1 MNNRKL
7 RMVLIVTILICVFS
21 GGVYFFKHNKSY
33 KNQAIE
39 RGDVIYLNRVPYC
52 TTSEL
57 DKYTV
62 TNIKICTTDV
72 GRKLYEIEEYPD
84 YEYIAGYLSWDGN
97 IYKKELTDK

>member
-7 RMVLIVTILICVFS
+7 FIVSVVTILICVFI
-21 GGVYFFKHNKSY
+21 GGFYSLRHNKSY

-39 RGDVIYLNRVPYC
+39 RGDVIYLNGVCYS

-72 GRKLYEIEEYPD
+72 GRKLYEIKEYPD
-84 YEYIAGYLSWDGN
+84 YKYIAGYLSWDGN
-97 IYKKELTDK
+97 IYKKELTDE